1 MVLEKKQKLLYI
13 STIVLTGFTLSV
25 FYHYVMGVYFN
36 HGYPYNTF
44 LCLPSNRWM
53 DFIGPCRMSADPYH
67 PASPAFSQF
76 PLLYK
81 TAALF
86 SIVKPETLGRNIY
99 LLVYVLAFFIIT
111 FTQFKLED
119 KVLSLKNAFILSF
132 LTYPFLFA
140 FDRANFEIVVFF
152 CLYLYIF
159 LYRKYPMISALFL
172 GFAIALKAFPVI
184 LAVLLL
190 ADRRYKEIAV
200 AAVVSL
206 SATLLSYATL
216 PGGVS
221 ENVTLQLR
229 NLQLYQQTY
238 AVGNAGLAFGNSLW
252 GAIKFMSVLTSSQ
265 MMSTVT
271 YSILVVIGLIGIVIY
286 VVFIK
291 EKFWKRTALL
301 ICALNLFP
309 QVSADYKLLHIFI
322 PLFLFISE
330 IEFKR
335 IDWLY
340 LVVFGLLLIP
350 KDYYHLPT
358 LPEASI
364 SILFNPLL
372 MLVLTILIMATG
384 LVRYFRSNNVHETCE
399 N

>member
-1 MVLEKKQKLLYI
+1 VVVDKKQKLLYI

-25 FYHYVMGVYFN
+25 FYHYAMGVYFN
-36 HGYPYNTF
+36 HEYPYNTF
-44 LCLPSNRWM
+44 LCVPQDRWT
-53 DFIGPCRMSADPYH
+53 DFIWPYKISADPYH
-67 PASPAFSQF
+67 AARADFQNF
-76 PLLYK
+76 PFLYK
-81 TAALF
+81 IAALF
-86 SIVKPETLGRNIY
+86 SFFKPETARNIY
-99 LLVYVLAFFIIT
+99 LLVYVLAFFHMT

-159 LYRKYPMISALFL
+159 LYRKYPWISALFL
-172 GFAIALKAFPVI
+172 GFSIALKGFPVI

-190 ADRRYKEIAV
+190 ADRRYKEIAI
-200 AAVVSL
+200 AAIISL
-206 SATLLSYATL
+206 STTLLSYATL

-229 NLQLYQQTY
+229 NLQLYAQAY
-238 AVGNAGLAFGNSLW
+238 AIGNAGLAFGNSLW
-252 GAIKFMSVLTSSQ
+252 GAIKFMSIHTSSQ
-265 MMSTVT
+265 MISTVT
-271 YSILVVIGLIGIVIY
+271 YTILVVIGLMGIVIY
-286 VVFIK
+286 VVFIEK
-291 EKFWKRTALL
+291 KFWKRTALL

-330 IEFKR
+330 TEFER

-358 LPEASI
+358 LPEASM
-364 SILFNPLL
+364 SILLNPLL

-384 LVRYFRSNNVHETCE
+384 LVRCFRLYNVHET
-399 N
+399 